1 MISEEDDVKEMVLTL
16 TLTAPGGAGGGIKG
30 PVGGGVLRARDV
42 VEKDTRSWKMLL
54 TL

>member
-1 MISEEDDVKEMVLTL
+1 MEPVELVYTAAYRWTLRTL

-42 VEKDTRSWKMLL
+42 VEKDTRS
-54 TL
+54 